1 MPKRL
6 FFERGRISGFFE
18 RIIIKISAFFLIFI
32 LSIGNASAA
41 SLTNMSD
48 TLSSARIGTASNHS
62 FVFTTPT
69 GIAAGSTTL
78 ITFPDEFVIPFALSF
93 TDVDINIGGA
103 YTGSSTLGSAP
114 SGATVG
120 VARVSTTTLLI
131 TNGTTPITAG
141 NTVYIRIGTNAL
153 HQTTGVNQIVNAT
166 TTGNKSIGITG
177 GTTTPMFDSGTTTV
191 NMITNDTVTI
201 SAIVLQSLTFSIS
214 TTTLSFG
221 NLSNVSAK
229 YASSTNANGDTV
241 ETIAH
246 TLGVSTNAPAG
257 YSITVQGQTLTSQ
270 QYATNTISAIG
281 QTPATY
287 AVGTE
292 QFGIYA
298 TKAGGI
304 NGTIDSTYATP
315 SSFGYDATA
324 TTSAVFAFGTSPT
337 NTETFSL
344 RYLASISALTE
355 AGTYSANLVY
365 VGTANF

>member
-1 MPKRL
+1 MPKRFFIEYGENIS
-6 FFERGRISGFFE
+6 FFEKV
-18 RIIIKISAFFLIFI
+18 IIKITTAVLVFM
-32 LSIGNASAA
+32 LSVGTASAA
-41 SLTNMSD
+41 ALTNMSD
-48 TLSSARIGTASNHS
+48 TLSSAKISTASNHS

-78 ITFPDEFVIPFALSF
+78 ITFPSEFVIPSGLTF

-103 YTGSSTLGSAP
+103 YTGSSTLGSIPA
-114 SGATVG
+114 GATVG
-120 VARVSTTTLLI
+120 VARISTTTLLI
-131 TNGTTPITAG
+131 TNGSSVITAG

-177 GTTTPMFDSGTTTV
+177 GTSTPMFDTGTTTV

-221 NLSNVSAK
+221 NLSSASAK
-229 YASSTNANGDTV
+229 YASSTDSNGSSADV
-241 ETIAH
+241 VAH

-270 QYATNTISAIG
+270 QYATNTINAIG
-281 QTPATY
+281 PTPATY

-298 TKAGGI
+298 TKAGGT
-304 NGTIDSTYATP
+304 NGTIDPTYATP

-324 TTSAVFAFGTSPT
+324 TTSAIFALGTTPT
-337 NTETFSL
+337 NTETYSL

-355 AGTYSANLVY
+355 AGTYTANLVY